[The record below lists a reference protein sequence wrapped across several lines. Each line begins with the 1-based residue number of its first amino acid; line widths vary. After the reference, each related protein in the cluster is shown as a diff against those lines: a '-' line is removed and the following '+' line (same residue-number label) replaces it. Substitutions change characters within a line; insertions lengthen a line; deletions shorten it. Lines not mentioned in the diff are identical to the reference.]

1 MTATSDDEK
10 DSIVK
15 FFIKIA
21 LPVTNSVSASVI
33 FLSGFVPSRSRHEV
47 SEQNTIKCH
56 RNSIL
61 NVLAIKRTSVVN
73 MSSCLFVTP
82 FICLFQGR
90 VVQFQWV

>member
-15 FFIKIA
+15 LFIKIA

-33 FLSGFVPSRSRHEV
+33 FLSGFVPSRSHHEV